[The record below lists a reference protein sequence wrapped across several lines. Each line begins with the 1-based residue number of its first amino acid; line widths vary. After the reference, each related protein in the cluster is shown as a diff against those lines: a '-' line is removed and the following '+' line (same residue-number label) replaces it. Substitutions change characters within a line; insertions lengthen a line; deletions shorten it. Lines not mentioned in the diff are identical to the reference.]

1 MMLEFSVL
9 QKLSF
14 FDWSLG
20 RCRGW
25 NIYYERRAAYSDG
38 AFEWDDES

>member
-14 FDWSLG
+14 LIGVLG
-20 RCRGW
+20 AVWAGMS
-25 NIYYERRAAYSDG
+25 IMSGAAYSDG
-38 AFEWDDES
+38 AFE